1 MERDAQLSST
11 SFSITLPSC
20 QVLVA
25 WELTPL
31 LTAFAGW
38 FGCGHPVFKA
48 VPLCAS
54 SIPSCACNPSR
65 MLWLQPGKQQEVED
79 QPSSLQG
86 PSQALPTGGLLQS
99 TTRGWL
105 LLLRGVQN
113 PLLMGLAIA

>member
-1 MERDAQLSST
+1 
-11 SFSITLPSC
+11 
-20 QVLVA
+20 
-25 WELTPL
+25 
-31 LTAFAGW
+31 
-38 FGCGHPVFKA
+38 
-48 VPLCAS
+48 
-54 SIPSCACNPSR
+54 